1 MPAAQI
7 VKWGNSLAVRI
18 PKQVLEDA
26 RLAEGDAVEIKVS
39 RGRLELSATERI
51 PTLKE
56 LVSQITRENRYPE
69 TSWGPDR
76 GREKVGW

>member
-18 PKQVLEDA
+18 PKQVLKDA
-26 RLAEGDAVEIKVS
+26 RLAEGNAVEIRVS
-39 RGRLELSATERI
+39 RGRVELRATERI

-69 TSWGPDR
+69 TSWGAER
-76 GREKVGW
+76 GKEKVEW

>member
-26 RLAEGDAVEIKVS
+26 RLAEGDAVEIRVS
-39 RGRLELSATERI
+39 RGRLELRATERI

-69 TSWGPDR
+69 TSWGRER
-76 GREKVGW
+76 GREKVEW

>member
-1 MPAAQI
+1 MRAAQI
-7 VKWGNSLAVRI
+7 VKWGNSLAIRL

-26 RLAEGDAVEIKVS
+26 RLAEGDAVEIKVT

-76 GREKVGW
+76 GREKVEW

>member
-7 VKWGNSLAVRI
+7 VKWGNSLAIRI
-18 PKQVLEDA
+18 PKQVLTDA

-56 LVSQITRENRYPE
+56 LVSQITRENRYAE